1 MIAQNLFKVVV
12 AFALISVGCINV
24 TCCQHDFPDI
34 DPLRDAIKNWY
45 TAWETKDV
53 DLAVQDYAWDC
64 DWTNAFG
71 ARVQSQD
78 ELKVLLTEIFNMDF
92 VMAGQSENTMNDFT
106 FLTSDIAYVR
116 SQTVRKGQLQ
126 SDGVEMDDRVIN
138 HLRIFWRTDGEWKI
152 TSHLIS
158 QAWPKR

>member
-1 MIAQNLFKVVV
+1 
-12 AFALISVGCINV
+12 
-24 TCCQHDFPDI
+24 
-34 DPLRDAIKNWY
+34 
-45 TAWETKDV
+45 
-53 DLAVQDYAWDC
+53 
-64 DWTNAFG
+64 
-71 ARVQSQD
+71 
-78 ELKVLLTEIFNMDF
+78 
-92 VMAGQSENTMNDFT
+92 MNDFT